1 MIYSVWPRVP
11 YTFSS
16 NIAKLQKNIFFEK
29 KKKNKFRKKF
39 CNEGCQYSRCALF
52 KKKKKKALKVLNY
65 KNGF

>member
-16 NIAKLQKNIFFEK
+16 NIAKLQSTFSFSEK
-29 KKKNKFRKKF
+29 KQESLEKEF
-39 CNEGCQYSRCALF
+39 CMKDVSTQDVHL
-52 KKKKKKALKVLNY
+52 KKKKKALKVLNY